1 MVRLQTVPSTDGVL
15 GEGGCDPYFV
25 VRCLR
30 RSGNGWTSHKLFDQF
45 KGGGKIRKRHA
56 ADRFATL
63 DPLEPVSIR
72 GDVNVAVYDYEGGGK
87 NTKICGAWLDAA
99 RERARSPSERPRR
112 APRRRRE
119 DRGLSRSYPGL
130 EVHCLVLDMMDIAKV
145 ESMVE
150 DLPAGFKE
158 VDILVNNAG
167 LALGKTPA

>member
-72 GDVNVAVYDYEGGGK
+72 GDVNVAVYDYEWGGK

-112 APRRRRE
+112 APRRRRDPQRPRE
-119 DRGLSRSYPGL
+119 LFLSTVELRPL
-130 EVHCLVLDMMDIAKV
+130 RLVRPRVAPPIRPPKA
-145 ESMVE
+145 
-150 DLPAGFKE
+150 P
-158 VDILVNNAG
+158 
-167 LALGKTPA
+167 